1 MITLTRNDK
10 INIMHKLQNKK
21 ILFDARFLATHHGGL
36 ARYCRELLKEMLTRD
51 TGINWVVL
59 VREDEEFPEDL
70 KEIINKSKNNI
81 EVVGTNIVHYT
92 VKEQTEYLKL
102 IEDLKPDLV
111 HFTNFNHPV
120 RIKKPFVITL
130 HDLTLGLFPD
140 GASWLKRKLYDYVVR
155 HATEE
160 AKLIFTVSEFSKK
173 TIHQKFDVP
182 PARIQ
187 VTYNGID
194 LDKFRPISNGRRLQE
209 VARKYKIKKQYIL
222 YVGQWAS
229 HKNLPRLLEAFQ
241 KLENDS
247 EFKGQYELVIV
258 GRPRVYY
265 DQIVGHADK
274 LGIRSSVVLPGFVGD
289 DDLPALYNGARL
301 FAFPSLMEGFGIPPL
316 EAMACGTP
324 VISSKETSLPEV
336 LEDAAYFFNPLHVDD
351 IFEALKVGLT
361 DDGLRRELSEKG
373 IIQARK
379 YIWSKTADETLRG
392 YGKVL

>member
-1 MITLTRNDK
+1 MMN
-10 INIMHKLQNKK
+10 KLDGKK

-36 ARYCRELLKEMLTRD
+36 ARYCRELLKEMLPRP
-51 TGINWVVL
+51 TGVKWVVV

-81 EVVGTNIVHYT
+81 EVIGTSIAHYT
-92 VKEQTEYLKL
+92 IKEQTEYLRL
-102 IEDLKPDLV
+102 INDLKPDLA

-120 RIKKPFVITL
+120 RSKLPFVVTL

-140 GASWLKRKLYDYVVR
+140 GASWAKRKLYDYVIR
-155 HATEE
+155 HATSE
-160 AKLIFTVSEFSKK
+160 AKLIFTVSEFSKQM
-173 TIHQKFDVP
+173 IHKKFDIA

-194 LDKFRPISNGRRLQE
+194 LERFRPISNGRSLQD

-241 KLENDS
+241 KLENDR
-247 EFKGQYELVIV
+247 EYRDQYELVIV
-258 GRPRVYY
+258 GHPREYY
-265 DQIVGHADK
+265 DKMVEVIDK
-274 LGIRSSVVLPGFVGD
+274 LGIRSSVVLPGFVDD

-324 VISSKETSLPEV
+324 VVASRESSLPEV
-336 LEDAAYFFNPLHVDD
+336 LDDAAYYFNPLRVDE
-351 IFEALKVGLT
+351 IFEALKITLT
-361 DDGLRRELSEKG
+361 DDKLRRELSEKG
-373 IIQARK
+373 IKQARK
-379 YIWSKTADETLRG
+379 FVWSKTADETLRG
-392 YGKVL
+392 YEKVL